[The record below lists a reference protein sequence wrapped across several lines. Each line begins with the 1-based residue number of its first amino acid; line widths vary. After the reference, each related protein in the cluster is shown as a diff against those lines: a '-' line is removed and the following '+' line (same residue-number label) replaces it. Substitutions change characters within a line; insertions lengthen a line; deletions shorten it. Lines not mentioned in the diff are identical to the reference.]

1 MLRKIGLRCIH
12 SFMVNHSFHL
22 RSIDH
27 CHQYF
32 LYLQYLDLWGHTVIN
47 LFARDAFAQ
56 SFCSNYSVFWNVLYG
71 GTTLC
76 DICICI
82 TCLFVLS
89 FSSQPTQCWPNYTL
103 TGQAKSYMYKR
114 LTSTCEYS
122 FYRNWISNE
131 TMAVDNIS
139 WAIST
144 QECCRRRGWTRI
156 ILITWW
162 TCIQLSQRGR
172 FVQSTLVISNSKGLT
187 ETLRDIRTS
196 TYQSWE
202 SE

>member
-27 CHQYF
+27 SHQYF

-56 SFCSNYSVFWNVLYG
+56 SLCSNYSVFWNVLYG
-71 GTTLC
+71 GATLC

-82 TCLFVLS
+82 ACLFVLS
-89 FSSQPTQCWPNYTL
+89 FTSQPTQCCPNYTL
-103 TGQAKSYMYKR
+103 TGQAKSFKR
-114 LTSTCEYS
+114 LTSTYEYS

-156 ILITWW
+156 LLITSDAHPAEPTRPVCTVDSRYLEFQGTHWN
-162 TCIQLSQRGR
+162 TSRYPYLD
-172 FVQSTLVISNSKGLT
+172 ISEFRERVK
-187 ETLRDIRTS
+187 
-196 TYQSWE
+196 
-202 SE
+202 